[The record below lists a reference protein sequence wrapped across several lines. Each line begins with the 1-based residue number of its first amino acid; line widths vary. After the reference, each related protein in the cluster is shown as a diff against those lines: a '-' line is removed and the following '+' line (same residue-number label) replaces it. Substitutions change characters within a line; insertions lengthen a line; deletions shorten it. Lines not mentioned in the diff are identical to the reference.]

1 MKITTSDLKQDRQW
15 RSAVGM
21 SEKQFYILLPS
32 FKNAY
37 FETYKNELA
46 NRKVDT
52 SIDYCIQNEEE
63 LLLFTLL
70 SFKSGLTYDLLGVV
84 CGMNGSNAQ
93 KNQKTGLSILVKT
106 LNNLKMMPERKL
118 LTVKDFEEFFKKETD
133 LIFDAT
139 EQRIQRPSNSEK
151 QKGSYSGKKKPIQ

>member
-15 RSAVGM
+15 RASVGM
-21 SEKQFYILLPS
+21 SEKQFHTLLPA

-37 FETYKNELA
+37 FETYHNELA
-46 NRKVDT
+46 NRKVD
-52 SIDYCIQNEEE
+52 SGIDYCIQNEEE

-70 SFKSGLTYDLLGVV
+70 SFKSGLTYDLLGII

-93 KNQKTGLSILVKT
+93 KNQKIGLSILVKT
-106 LNNLKMMPERKL
+106 LNNLKVMPERKL
-118 LTVKDFEEFFKKETD
+118 LTIKEFEELFKEDAD

-139 EQRIQRPSNSEK
+139 EQRIQRPCNSEK
-151 QKGSYSGKKKPIQ
+151 QKESYSGKKNPIQ